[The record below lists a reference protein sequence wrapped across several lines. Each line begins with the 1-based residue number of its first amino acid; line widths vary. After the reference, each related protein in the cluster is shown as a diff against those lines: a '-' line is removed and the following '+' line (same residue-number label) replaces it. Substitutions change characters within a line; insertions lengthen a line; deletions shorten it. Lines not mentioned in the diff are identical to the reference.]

1 MIVSLGKEFLFKIV
15 NFLFLGVLDNFN
27 FNSLNGFEIFFD
39 ILKKYGIVL
48 N

>member
-15 NFLFLGVLDNFN
+15 NFLSLGVLDNFN
-27 FNSLNGFEIFFD
+27 SLNSFEIFFG
-39 ILKKYGIVL
+39 IFEKYGIIL